1 MFNWNVT
8 DTAINYL
15 YKKPVKMFNGEISHP
30 FASYIGDFTDKN
42 EFYKCLH
49 DLENDISCCDT
60 EQILLMMDRNYILEF
75 LEDIHTYLTIEEYSK
90 IVMNEY
96 SDANTG
102 QYDMDYII
110 RLFVGT
116 DVFCMMD
123 EKESEI
129 FNALPE
135 CVTVYR
141 GFGVY
146 DCSDT
151 EFLYRPSWTLKK
163 EIADL
168 FSIRAERDTGKIG
181 AVYQG
186 TISKS
191 CILAFTNCRKEFE
204 VIINP
209 CYLKDIKKL

>member
-1 MFNWNVT
+1 M
-8 DTAINYL
+8 L
-15 YKKPVKMFNGEISHP
+15 NGGISHP
-30 FASYIGDFTDKN
+30 FAGYIEDYIDKSDFY
-42 EFYKCLH
+42 EHLH
-49 DLENDISCCDT
+49 DLENDISCYDT
-60 EQILLMMDRNYILEF
+60 EQILLMMDKNYILEF
-75 LEDIHTYLTIEEYSK
+75 IEDIRAYLNIEEYSK

-102 QYDMDYII
+102 QYDTDYII
-110 RLFVGT
+110 RLFDGT
-116 DVFCMMD
+116 DIFCMMN
-123 EKESEI
+123 EKEIEI
-129 FNALPE
+129 FNDLPE

-141 GFGVY
+141 GFGIH
-146 DCSDT
+146 DCADT

-168 FSIRAERDTGKIG
+168 FSKRAEHDTGKIG

-186 TISKS
+186 TISR
-191 CILAFTNCRKEFE
+191 CNILAFTNCRKEFE